1 MTTSPLD
8 LTTEH
13 LAALTAV
20 TAATAALCVA
30 GRRWSGRRVALAAV
44 ALGLLTVASEAMWIG
59 WLVAERQW
67 TPAIGLPLHI
77 CDSAALL
84 AAAALWTRRR
94 ALVELPWFWAMA
106 GTLQALLTPDLPQAF
121 PDILWFQ
128 YYLAH
133 GGIVAAALFLVVG
146 LRIAPGRTAA
156 IRAAALTLAYAAA
169 VGAVDVVTGGNYLYL
184 RRPPLSPTL
193 LDVMGPWPVYLLS
206 ATALGLVLF
215 ALLQA
220 PFLRTAR
227 AGTGAGRWWRQGSS
241 AVVQD
246 SQAGS

>member
-13 LAALTAV
+13 LAALAAV
-20 TAATAALCVA
+20 AAVTAALCVA
-30 GRRWSGRRVALAAV
+30 GRRWPGRWIGPAAV
-44 ALGLLTVASEAMWIG
+44 ALGLLTVASEAMWIA
-59 WLVAERQW
+59 WLAAQRQW

-77 CDSAALL
+77 CDSATVL

-94 ALVELPWFWAMA
+94 ALVEVLWFWAIA
-106 GTLQALLTPDLPQAF
+106 GTLLALLTPDIPQAF
-121 PDILWFQ
+121 PGILWFQ

-133 GGIVAAALFLVVG
+133 GGIVAAALFLVIG

-156 IRAAALTLAYAAA
+156 IRVAALTLAYVAA
-169 VGAVDVVTGGNYLYL
+169 VGAVDVVTRGNYLYL

-193 LDVMGPWPVYLLS
+193 LNLMGPWPSYLLS

-220 PFLRTAR
+220 PFLRTA
-227 AGTGAGRWWRQGSS
+227 
-241 AVVQD
+241 
-246 SQAGS
+246 QAGPGTPEIVMNG

>member
-1 MTTSPLD
+1 MTTVPLD
-8 LTTEH
+8 LTTQH
-13 LAALTAV
+13 LAALAIVAAV
-20 TAATAALCVA
+20 TAALCVA
-30 GRRWSGRRVALAAV
+30 GRRWPGRWITPAAA
-44 ALGLLTVASEAMWIG
+44 ALGLLAVASEAMWIG
-59 WLVAERQW
+59 WLVAQRQW

-77 CDSAALL
+77 CDSATVL

-94 ALVELPWFWAMA
+94 ALIELLWFWAIA
-106 GTLQALLTPDLPQAF
+106 GTLLALVTPDIPQAF

-133 GGIVAAALFLVVG
+133 GAIVAAALFLVVG

-193 LDVMGPWPVYLLS
+193 LNVMGPWPWYVLS
-206 ATALGLVLF
+206 ATVLGLVLF

-220 PFLRTAR
+220 PFLRPA
-227 AGTGAGRWWRQGSS
+227 
-241 AVVQD
+241 
-246 SQAGS
+246 QAGAEQSAAAAVEG